1 MVSRGVCSVFVLTQG
16 PRLRGLHLRTSV
28 TVMTSKEERGE
39 DTPAAG
45 FPPGDSHGPK
55 QVIGSLP
62 ASQGEGG
69 AVLSR
74 GGKTEIFSH
83 QP

>member
-1 MVSRGVCSVFVLTQG
+1 
-16 PRLRGLHLRTSV
+16 
-28 TVMTSKEERGE
+28 MTSKEERGE

-45 FPPGDSHGPK
+45 FPPGDSHWPK

-83 QP
+83 QH